1 MEFVE
6 TPPEHKRRAL
16 SQKWLGIV
24 AELKKAHK
32 KDPTKWGNVGTYSPG
47 TATGIRRG
55 KYAAFLEGMPEGDD
69 PETWMYLHWEVTTR
83 KVEGGSKNDIYIR
96 YLG

>member
-6 TPPEHKRRAL
+6 TPPEHTRRAL
-16 SQKWLGIV
+16 SQKWLDIV

-32 KDPTKWGNVGTYSPG
+32 THPGEWGNVGTFSPG

-55 KYAAFLEGMPEGDD
+55 KYAAFLEDMPDGED
-69 PETWMYLHWEVTTR
+69 PEVWMNLHWEVTTR
-83 KVEGGSKNDIYIR
+83 KVDGGNRNDIYIR